1 MLIRSKHAFALVLLT
16 SISAAAVPRALH
28 PDIEIRKVGDFSRA
42 VRIAQDP
49 RDQQLYVMDQ
59 RAGIGRLDPQAG
71 EVEILYTAADHDVRG
86 TIWGFAIGPDGT
98 MYITNNLIDS
108 KRNTARVTF
117 MDNIF

>member
-59 RAGIGRLDPQAG
+59 RAGIAVSIRRPGKSRFSIRRPITMSAVPSGALPSART
-71 EVEILYTAADHDVRG
+71 EPCTSP
-86 TIWGFAIGPDGT
+86 TI
-98 MYITNNLIDS
+98 
-108 KRNTARVTF
+108 
-117 MDNIF
+117 